1 MLLFVSWISLLE
13 MFSYNSRKLKTVL
26 ALYFQCIVLLWQ
38 TYFFLSNNWIEWKFF
53 QIIIKAIIVVKI
65 TSWLLKS
72 YDFISQHEFNVQNQT
87 KAQKLVKLD
96 LICVKSVKLVNSV
109 KSVRFYEFTKFV
121 IWTKSGPNLILKC
134 LLTSFARLNISF
146 KLYIG

>member
-1 MLLFVSWISLLE
+1 MLIFVSWISLLE

-38 TYFFLSNNWIEWKFF
+38 IYFFYPIIVEWKIF
-53 QIIIKAIIVVKI
+53 QIIIKAIVVKI

-87 KAQKLVKLD
+87 KTKKLVKLD
-96 LICVKSVKLVNSV
+96 LTCVKSVKLVNSV
-109 KSVRFYEFTKFV
+109 KSVRFYEFTKFM
-121 IWTKSGPNLILKC
+121 IWTKSDPNLILKC